1 MSAKRLSYMIKQ
13 IEISDELDTFMI
25 SFVKLLNKD
34 GILYGEKEE
43 RNPMII
49 KALEKGLLEYTP
61 YLQFV
66 KLTCLGRFL
75 YL

>member
-1 MSAKRLSYMIKQ
+1 MIKQ

-34 GILYGEKEE
+34 GILYDEKEE

-66 KLTCLGRFL
+66 KITCLGRFF

>member
-49 KALEKGLLEYTP
+49 KALEKGLLD
-61 YLQFV
+61 
-66 KLTCLGRFL
+66 
-75 YL
+75 